1 MPACYADILLRET
14 SLLRCWYA
22 MPASRQ
28 AALSKRAYTA
38 EIFDPFSEEFIN
50 WLFQHFH
57 KVCKEICS
65 KDYFNSVLEPE
76 CIKKLCSDMFQISER
91 QTDELPYE
99 TATVKLMWE

>member
-28 AALSKRAYTA
+28 AALSKRAYMA
-38 EIFDPFSEEFIN
+38 EIFDPFSEGFIN
-50 WLFQHFH
+50 WLFQHLH
-57 KVCKEICS
+57 KVYKETCS
-65 KDYFNSVLEPE
+65 KDYINRVLEPE
-76 CIKKLCSDMFQISER
+76 CIKKLYSDMSQISER

-99 TATVKLMWE
+99 TATVKLM

>member
-28 AALSKRAYTA
+28 AALSKRAYT

-50 WLFQHFH
+50 WLFQHLH
-57 KVCKEICS
+57 KVYKETCS
-65 KDYFNSVLEPE
+65 KDFINSVLEPE
-76 CIKKLCSDMFQISER
+76 CIKKLYSDMFQISER

>member
-14 SLLRCWYA
+14 SFLRCWYA

-28 AALSKRAYTA
+28 AALSKRAYMA

-50 WLFQHFH
+50 WLFQHLH
-57 KVCKEICS
+57 KVYKETCS
-65 KDYFNSVLEPE
+65 KDYINSVLEPE
-76 CIKKLCSDMFQISER
+76 CIKKLYSDMFQISER

>member
-28 AALSKRAYTA
+28 AALSKRAYMA

-50 WLFQHFH
+50 WLFQHLH
-57 KVCKEICS
+57 KVYKETCS
-65 KDYFNSVLEPE
+65 KDYINSVLEPE
-76 CIKKLCSDMFQISER
+76 CIKKLYSDMFQISER

>member
-1 MPACYADILLRET
+1 MLYADILLRET

-50 WLFQHFH
+50 WLFQHLH
-57 KVCKEICS
+57 KVYKETCS
-65 KDYFNSVLEPE
+65 KDYINRVLEPE
-76 CIKKLCSDMFQISER
+76 CIKKLYSDMFQISER

>member
-28 AALSKRAYTA
+28 AALSKRAYMA

-50 WLFQHFH
+50 WLFQHLH
-57 KVCKEICS
+57 KVYKETCS
-65 KDYFNSVLEPE
+65 KDYINSVLEPE
-76 CIKKLCSDMFQISER
+76 CIKKLYSDMFQISER
-91 QTDELPYE
+91 QTD
-99 TATVKLMWE
+99 

>member
-28 AALSKRAYTA
+28 AALSKRAYMA

-50 WLFQHFH
+50 WLFQHLH
-57 KVCKEICS
+57 KVYKETCS
-65 KDYFNSVLEPE
+65 KDFINRVLEPE
-76 CIKKLCSDMFQISER
+76 CIKKLYSDMFQISER

>member
-28 AALSKRAYTA
+28 AALSKRAYMA

-50 WLFQHFH
+50 WLFQHLH
-57 KVCKEICS
+57 KVYKETCS
-65 KDYFNSVLEPE
+65 KDFINSVLEPE
-76 CIKKLCSDMFQISER
+76 CIKKLYSDMFQISEC

>member
-28 AALSKRAYTA
+28 AALSKRAYMA

-50 WLFQHFH
+50 WLFQHLH
-57 KVCKEICS
+57 KVYKETCS
-65 KDYFNSVLEPE
+65 KDFINSVLEPE
-76 CIKKLCSDMFQISER
+76 CIKKLYSDMFQISER

>member
-28 AALSKRAYTA
+28 AALSKRAYMA

-50 WLFQHFH
+50 WLFQHLH
-57 KVCKEICS
+57 KVYKETCS
-65 KDYFNSVLEPE
+65 KDFINSVLEPE
-76 CIKKLCSDMFQISER
+76 CIKNCVDMFQISER
-91 QTDELPYE
+91 
-99 TATVKLMWE
+99 